1 MPKCVPVVDEFY
13 QRYTFASAD
22 EANGL
27 AAQGFTLLRTR
38 RRIHAVMIPRASQH
52 VLGAPAGGRSG
63 NGMPHDH
70 ETYSNPAGCM
80 TFDFI
85 RTDLRPVFTR
95 VIQSCLTT
103 TP

>member
-13 QRYTFASAD
+13 QRYSWASGS
-22 EANGL
+22 EASGL
-27 AAQGFTLLRTR
+27 AERGMTLLRTR
-38 RRIHAVMIPRASQH
+38 RRIHGVMVPRAYEHLLS
-52 VLGAPAGGRSG
+52 APAGGRSG
-63 NGMPHDH
+63 NGMPHAN
-70 ETYSNPAGCM
+70 ETYTNPAGVM